1 MSSDQSR
8 EEHMKHADGEMDGAK
23 MAAFDD
29 NDFSGG
35 CIFNMS
41 RMVAHK
47 STLAVICH
55 VNFHLIHNINSY
67 EIIVDGDYV
76 RLLLAIVREH
86 IFKTQLCIIKD
97 IDLLYWRVKCWSLL
111 SVCNSMEMESEVASC
126 PSRNPALI
134 DCGIYLWHLLSYLVS
149 QSYCSLNASC
159 AQGYCSKSKNV
170 LDKHRACE
178 NLSNTS
184 FAENLI

>member
-1 MSSDQSR
+1 
-8 EEHMKHADGEMDGAK
+8 MKHADGEMDGAK

-67 EIIVDGDYV
+67 GIIVDGDYV

-86 IFKTQLCIIKD
+86 F
-97 IDLLYWRVKCWSLL
+97 
-111 SVCNSMEMESEVASC
+111 
-126 PSRNPALI
+126 
-134 DCGIYLWHLLSYLVS
+134 
-149 QSYCSLNASC
+149 
-159 AQGYCSKSKNV
+159 
-170 LDKHRACE
+170 
-178 NLSNTS
+178 
-184 FAENLI
+184 